1 MFDFANPVREECNSR
16 TAKCAESLHIP
27 VGNGTAAGR
36 LCKTHRHEYAHVPPP
51 QPTDLVNSELVVVV
65 CLRAANISADS

>member
-1 MFDFANPVREECNSR
+1 MCGFANPVREECNSR
-16 TAKCAESLHIP
+16 TAKFAESLHIP
-27 VGNGTAAGR
+27 GGNRTAAAR
-36 LCKTHRHEYAHVPPP
+36 LCKTQRHEYAHVPPP